1 MQYFTN
7 MCSTNFIDAK
17 IKQRRVLLISKQKV
31 PICQTIEGILGRY
44 NLNRK
49 QNDNFEILY
58 IDARKDCGTIETYLW
73 HKLIYRDRQ
82 VPHLFLDGKHIGGES
97 EIKRLHESG
106 EMRRIFAEVDL

>member
-73 HKLIYRDRQ
+73 HKLIYRDR
-82 VPHLFLDGKHIGGES
+82 
-97 EIKRLHESG
+97 
-106 EMRRIFAEVDL
+106 RRIRNKAST